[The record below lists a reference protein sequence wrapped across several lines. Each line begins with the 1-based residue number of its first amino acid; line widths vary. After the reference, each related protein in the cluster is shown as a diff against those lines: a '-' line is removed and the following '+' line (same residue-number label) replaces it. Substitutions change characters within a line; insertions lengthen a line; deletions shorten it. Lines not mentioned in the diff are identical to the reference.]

1 MSRGSPRGS
10 FAGIAI
16 ALIAAV
22 LVTVVMLVIGSRT
35 PQAAIRA
42 FFFGPFSNTYYLG
55 NMINGF
61 TVLVLTGLGAAL
73 AFRAGVF
80 NLGGEG
86 QVYIAAVVTAVTAN
100 AVTHASAPV
109 GIALALTAGV
119 LAAAMT
125 AGLSGLFRFLWDTDE
140 LITSFLIASAS
151 IPIIDYMIVGPLN
164 DPASNLLTTPRIPEA
179 LRLLRI
185 LPPSRLHIGIIAAL
199 AVAALA
205 YFLLFHTVRG
215 YEWRLTGL
223 NIEFARYG
231 GINTG
236 MYILVPM
243 AISGA
248 LHGLAGSFHVLGT
261 HHAAL
266 VGFSAGLGWNGLAV
280 ALIGR
285 SHPLGVLPAA
295 MVFAYLQSGSR
306 TAILHT
312 EFTFELATIIQ
323 AVVFFIITA
332 QHLPSIAPRFTRR
345 IGARLGIRSNNGG
358 ES

>member
-1 MSRGSPRGS
+1 MNRSSPRGS
-10 FAGIAI
+10 LAGIAA
-16 ALIAAV
+16 ALVAAV
-22 LVTVVMLVIGSRT
+22 LVTIVLLVLGSRT
-35 PQAAIRA
+35 PAAAIRS
-42 FFFGPFSNTYYLG
+42 FFWGPFSSTYYFG
-55 NMINGF
+55 NMINAF

-86 QVYIAAVVTAVTAN
+86 QVYTAAIVTAVAAN
-100 AVTHASAPV
+100 AVPQLTAAG
-109 GIALALTAGV
+109 GIAFALGAGV
-119 LAAAMT
+119 FAAAVM

-179 LRLLRI
+179 FRLLRI
-185 LPPSRLHIGIIAAL
+185 LPPSRLHIGIMVAVLLAAL
-199 AVAALA
+199 AF
-205 YFLLFHTVRG
+205 FLLFYTVRG

-223 NIEFARYG
+223 NREFARYG
-231 GINTG
+231 GVNTG
-236 MYILVPM
+236 MYILFPM
-243 AISGA
+243 LISGG
-248 LHGLAGSFHVLGT
+248 LHGAAGAFHVLGT

-295 MVFAYLQSGSR
+295 LVFAYLQTGSR

-312 EFTFELATIIQ
+312 EFTIELATIIQ
-323 AVVFFIITA
+323 AVIFFVITA
-332 QHLPSIAPRFTRR
+332 QYLPQVFPRAARKIAPEEKED
-345 IGARLGIRSNNGG
+345 GS
-358 ES
+358 

>member
-1 MSRGSPRGS
+1 MNRTSPRGS
-10 FAGIAI
+10 VPAI
-16 ALIAAV
+16 ALALAAAV
-22 LVTVVMLVIGSRT
+22 AVTVVLLIAGSDT
-35 PQAAIRA
+35 PVAAIRA
-42 FFFGPFSNTYYLG
+42 FFFGPFSNTYYFG
-55 NMINGF
+55 NMINGV
-61 TVLVLTGLGAAL
+61 TVLVLTGLGASL

-86 QVYIAAVVTAVTAN
+86 QVYTAAVVTAVAAN
-100 AVTHASAPV
+100 AAPQLSAAG
-109 GIALALTAGV
+109 GIAFALTAGV
-119 LAAAMT
+119 VAAGIM

-164 DPASNLLTTPRIPEA
+164 DPASNLLTTPRVPEA
-179 LRLLRI
+179 FRLLRI
-185 LPPSRLHIGIIAAL
+185 LPPSRLHIGILLAL
-199 AVAALA
+199 AAAA
-205 YFLLFHTVRG
+205 ITFFLLFYTVRG

-223 NIEFARYG
+223 NIAFARYG

-236 MYILVPM
+236 MYILFPM
-243 AISGA
+243 LISGA
-248 LHGLAGSFHVLGT
+248 LHGLAGAFHVLGT

-285 SHPLGVLPAA
+285 SHPLGVIPAA
-295 MVFAYLQSGSR
+295 LVFSYLQAGSR

-323 AVVFFIITA
+323 AVIFFIITA
-332 QHLPSIAPRFTRR
+332 QHLPRILRR
-345 IGARLGIRSNNGG
+345 LRLKRDARA
-358 ES
+358 